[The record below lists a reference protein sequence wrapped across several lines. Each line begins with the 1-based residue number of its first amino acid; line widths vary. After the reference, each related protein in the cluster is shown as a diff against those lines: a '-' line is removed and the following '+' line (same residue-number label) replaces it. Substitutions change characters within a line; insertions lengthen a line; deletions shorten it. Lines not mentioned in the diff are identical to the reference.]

1 VELAVLL
8 RTSAGSLRSA
18 SSGQVGDD
26 HGMPTESRHL
36 TVAIDRP
43 AAEVYRYARDPA
55 HLPAWA
61 AGLAGGVRRERG
73 EWVADSPMG
82 RVLVRFVPVNEYGV
96 LDHDV
101 VLPSGESVTNPL
113 RVLPVGTG
121 SEVVFTLRRRPGM
134 TDEEW
139 AADTA
144 AVTADLESLRRVLES
159 G

>member
-1 VELAVLL
+1 MP
-8 RTSAGSLRSA
+8 
-18 SSGQVGDD
+18 
-26 HGMPTESRHL
+26 GMSTETRHL

-43 AAEVYRYARDPA
+43 AAAVYAYVRDPA

-61 AGLAGGVRRERG
+61 AGLAAGIRRERG

-101 VLPSGESVTNPL
+101 VLPDGTTTTNPF
-113 RVLPVGTG
+113 RVLADGAG
-121 SEVVFTLRRRPGM
+121 SEVVFTVRRQPG
-134 TDEEW
+134 TSDEDW

-144 AVTADLESLRRVLES
+144 AVAADLESLKRLLEA